1 MRRSLSLFIIGAC
14 VVGPTALA
22 QTATGLPATSQPA
35 ASQPAASQPAASHAA
50 TREVTTE
57 VAITHAATSPAAA
70 SPSAGIQRSA
80 HGASASS
87 SGHSPPR
94 HPGHPGKA
102 NKGSAVAGN
111 AGGVLN
117 LGATDITGN
126 KELPKVMVIVPWK
139 GSLGADGVIKPTD
152 SLMDEVLAPVDRGVF
167 QRQVRYYGQL
177 SGGGR
182 PPAGSGPENRP
193 RKDGRPRETVAPVG
207 DSH

>member
-1 MRRSLSLFIIGAC
+1 MRLSLSLLIVGAC
-14 VVGPTALA
+14 AAGPIALA

-35 ASQPAASQPAASHAA
+35 ASQPATSEAATAEAATSRAAASQPAAGQ
-50 TREVTTE
+50 
-57 VAITHAATSPAAA
+57 
-70 SPSAGIQRSA
+70 SAGVQHSA
-80 HGASASS
+80 HRALRSS
-87 SGHSPPR
+87 SGHSPSA
-94 HPGHPGKA
+94 HPGHPGKG
-102 NKGSAVAGN
+102 NKGSAVAG

-152 SLMDEVLAPVDRGVF
+152 SLMDEVLAPVDRSVF

-177 SGGGR
+177 SGRGGA
-182 PPAGSGPENRP
+182 PAGSR
-193 RKDGRPRETVAPVG
+193 VAPVG